1 MKLKVTTGEKHTDVV
16 ASCCWSPDGQLYSLS
31 DDKTILVWDY
41 AGEFTSKFMDLNN
54 YFTACEWGNS
64 PKIGNELL
72 AIGSSE
78 GSLILLNK
86 TGKIEKTVDN
96 AHSTAII
103 CIKWNSDGQ
112 ALATGGEDGIVKI
125 WSKQGVLRSKL
136 EESSSPIYSIAW
148 SPDENYMLYT
158 CGKNLSIKP
167 IFKGG
172 NKTLTWKAH
181 DELILCVDWNFSNK
195 LIVSGSEDKT
205 FKLWDQF
212 GRNLFVSLP
221 YNYVTTSVAWAPS
234 GEYFAVGSFD
244 MLRLCNKTGWTYS
257 FSKID
262 SGSLFKLSW
271 SSDGTTVAGAGGN
284 GSVVFGSIIDRTVN
298 WKNIEVKL
306 DENNKLVVTDFQ
318 NDGFQ
323 EIDFKYRLIDMT
335 LGHDYLIVVTNNQC
349 HIYNVDNLNTP
360 YKFDIKEKVKMIL
373 MCPKYFALINESNG
387 LNIYNY
393 EGKQLQ
399 SPQITG
405 VRFSLLSKKMIDISN
420 DIIAILPPN
429 NPKTIQFYDIAS
441 GKKLNAEI
449 NHTMDINEIQLNQSD
464 YSRDRKVCFTDSNK
478 DLYISN
484 VYIPKVVKISNMCD
498 SFAWNDSNDMLCA
511 IADEKFYS
519 WVYPNAV
526 YLEKEI
532 LDGCKYEKD
541 ASDIGSNSQILN
553 FTGSI
558 CNILKSDGSLCSKS
572 ITPYAGLLLDLLVYQ
587 DGIEKGLK
595 LCRYVKDKVLWTA
608 FSAICISNREIQIA
622 ETAVAA
628 IDEVDKV
635 NFIEKILKL
644 KEQKCNDSLISAYV
658 LLLSNRIDDA
668 EKILLQGNLIYRAIK
683 ININLFRWDRAL
695 NLAITYKTH
704 VDTVLAYRQK
714 YLESVGLQEVNS
726 KFIELGRDTNID
738 WAKIKEKIAEDKK
751 LEVPESGD
759 TK

>member
-1 MKLKVTTGEKHTDVV
+1 MKLKIITCEKHTDVV
-16 ASCCWSPDGQLYSLS
+16 SSCCWSPGNKLYSLS
-31 DDKTILVWDY
+31 DDKIILIWDY
-41 AGEFTSKFMDLNN
+41 NGDFNSKFMDLDT
-54 YFTACEWGNS
+54 FCTSCEWSNT
-64 PKIGNELL
+64 PKSGNELF
-72 AIGSSE
+72 AIGTSE
-78 GSLILLNK
+78 GGILILNK

-96 AHSTAII
+96 AHSSAII

-112 ALATGGEDGIVKI
+112 AFATSGEDGVVKI
-125 WSKQGVLRSKL
+125 WFKQGVLRSKL
-136 EESSSPIYSIAW
+136 EEQNTPIYSLAW

-158 CGKNLSIKP
+158 CGKNLVIKP

-172 NKTLTWKAH
+172 NKTLSWKAH
-181 DELILCVDWNFSNK
+181 DEVILCVDWNFSNK
-195 LIVSGSEDKT
+195 LIISGSEDKT
-205 FKLWDQF
+205 YKLWDQF
-212 GRNLFVSLP
+212 GRNLFTSLP

-234 GEYFAVGSFD
+234 GEYFAVGSYD

-257 FSKID
+257 FNKID

-271 SSDGTTVAGAGGN
+271 SSDGTTVGGAGGN
-284 GSVVFGSIIDRTVN
+284 GCVVFGGIIDRTVV
-298 WKNIEVKL
+298 WKNIEVRL
-306 DENNKLVVTDFQ
+306 DENNKLIVTDYE

-323 EIDFKYRLIDMT
+323 EIDFNDRLIDMT
-335 LGHDYLIVVTNNQC
+335 LGYDYLIIVTPNQC
-349 HIYNVDNLNTP
+349 HIYNVENINTP

-373 MCPKYFALINESNG
+373 MCPKYFALINENSS
-387 LNIYNY
+387 LNIFNY
-393 EGKQLQ
+393 EGHQLQ
-399 SPQITG
+399 TPQITG

-420 DIIAILPPN
+420 DLIAILPPN

-449 NHTMDINEIQLNQSD
+449 THNKDISEIQLNQSD
-464 YSRDRKVCFTDSNK
+464 ISRDRKVCFTDSNK

-484 VYIPKVVKISNMCD
+484 AYIPKVVKISNMCE

-519 WVYPNAV
+519 WIYPNAV

-532 LDGCKYEKD
+532 LDGSKYEKD
-541 ASDIGSNSQILN
+541 ASDVGNNCQIVN
-553 FTGSI
+553 FTGAI

-572 ITPYAGLLLDLLVYQ
+572 ITPYAGILLDLLVYQ

-622 ETAVAA
+622 ETALAA

-644 KEQKCNDSLISAYV
+644 KEQKCNDCLISAYV
-658 LLLSNRIDDA
+658 LLLSNRIDEA

-683 ININLFRWDRAL
+683 ININLFRWARAL

-704 VDTVLAYRQK
+704 VDTVLAYRQR

-726 KFIELGRDTNID
+726 KFIELSRDTNID
-738 WAKIKEKIAEDKK
+738 WTKIKEKIAEDKK
-751 LEVPESGD
+751 LEGSI
-759 TK
+759 KA

>member
-205 FKLWDQF
+205 FKLWDQS